1 MFKIDSDERKAVD
14 VICNIKKNMKKN
26 NIESQILVIFGSN
39 GDLSKRKLLPAVFQ
53 LYIDNLLPENFV
65 VVGAGSQEKNEV
77 AYRVDVRESLSIFS
91 KKTIAE
97 YPEKLEEFL
106 LKVYYKKVNNQQES
120 DFSELKN
127 YIDSLSEQLG
137 ITKNIVF
144 YFSIPPFLYE
154 VVAAHLVKYGL
165 NKEEEGWKRIIVEK
179 PFGYSYDTAL
189 DLDKKLHA
197 GFNEEQI
204 YRIDHYLGKE
214 TVQNIMVTRF
224 SNGFF
229 EPIWNRKYIQRI
241 EITASEKIGVG
252 NRGGYY
258 DTSGAMRDMIQNHL
272 LQVLAVVAMEP
283 PAVFDSDSI
292 RNETVK
298 VLQALRPIKAGE
310 VAENVVRGQY
320 ISSQIGDDIQK
331 GYRQET
337 GVAANSK
344 TETFVAMKVF
354 IDNWRWG
361 EVPFFIRT
369 GKQLPERVT
378 EVVIH
383 LKPAPHQLFKQL
395 CLTEPNNMIILRI
408 HPDAGVA
415 IDFGM
420 KIPGAGFKVQ
430 NVNMAF
436 HYSDLAEKKI
446 SEAYERLLLDSMTGD
461 STLYARADAVKAS
474 WKFVDP
480 ILQAWKNNPDIPLYF
495 YESGTWG
502 PVESNNLFG
511 DKYVKWRQPFEK
523 FKTE

>member
-1 MFKIDSDERKAVD
+1 
-14 VICNIKKNMKKN
+14 MKKN
-26 NIESQILVIFGSN
+26 NIENQILVIFGSN
-39 GDLSKRKLLPAVFQ
+39 GDLAKRKLLPAVFQ
-53 LYIDNLLPENFV
+53 LYVENLLPERFV
-65 VVGAGSQEKNEV
+65 VLGAGSQEKDEQ
-77 AYRVDVRESLSIFS
+77 AYRNDVRETLSIFAKRS
-91 KKTIAE
+91 LTEHAA
-97 YPEKLEEFL
+97 KLDDFL
-106 LKVYYKKVNNQQES
+106 EKVYYKKVHNQTEE
-120 DFSELKN
+120 DFGQLKE
-127 YIDSLSEQLG
+127 YIDGLSERLEIKQ
-137 ITKNIVF
+137 NIVY

-154 VVAAHLVKYGL
+154 VVAAHLVKFGL
-165 NKEEEGWKRIIVEK
+165 NQEENGWKRIIVEK
-179 PFGYSYDTAL
+179 PFGYSYDTAI
-189 DLDKKLHA
+189 DLDKKLHN
-197 GFNEEQI
+197 GFNEDQI

-229 EPIWNRKYIQRI
+229 EPIWNRKYIDRI

-252 NRGGYY
+252 SRGGYY

-298 VLQALRPIKAGE
+298 VLQALRPIKGSE
-310 VAENVVRGQY
+310 VKDYVVRGQY
-320 ISSQIGDDIQK
+320 VSGQVGEEVQK

-337 GVAANSK
+337 GVAPNSK
-344 TETFVAMKVF
+344 TETFVALKVF

-361 EVPFFIRT
+361 EVPFYIRT

-436 HYSDLAEKKI
+436 HYSDLADKKI
-446 SEAYERLLLDSMTGD
+446 AEAYERLILDCMIGD

-480 ILQAWKNNPDIPLYF
+480 ILQAWQNNSEIPLYF
-495 YESGTWG
+495 YEVGTWG
-502 PVESNNLFG
+502 PNESNALFG

>member
-1 MFKIDSDERKAVD
+1 
-14 VICNIKKNMKKN
+14 MKKN
-26 NIESQILVIFGSN
+26 NIENQILVIFGSN
-39 GDLSKRKLLPAVFQ
+39 GDLAKRKLLPAVFQ
-53 LYIDNLLPENFV
+53 LYVDNLLPERFV
-65 VVGAGSQEKNEV
+65 VLGAGSQEKDEV
-77 AYRVDVRESLSIFS
+77 AYRNDVRESLSTFAKRS
-91 KKTIAE
+91 LNENAA
-97 YPEKLEEFL
+97 KLDDFL
-106 LKVYYKKVNNQQES
+106 EKVYYKKVHNQTEE
-120 DFSELKN
+120 DFGQLKE
-127 YIDSLSEQLG
+127 YIDGLSERLEIKQ
-137 ITKNIVF
+137 NIVY

-154 VVAAHLVKYGL
+154 VVAAHLVKFGL
-165 NKEEEGWKRIIVEK
+165 NQEENGWKRIIVEK
-179 PFGYSYDTAL
+179 PFGYSYDTAI

-197 GFNEEQI
+197 GFHEDQI

-229 EPIWNRKYIQRI
+229 EPIWNRKYIDRV

-252 NRGGYY
+252 SRGGYY

-298 VLQALRPIKAGE
+298 VLQALRPIKGNE
-310 VAENVVRGQY
+310 VKDFVVRGQY
-320 ISSQIGDDIQK
+320 VSGQVGEEVQK

-337 GVAANSK
+337 GVAPNSK
-344 TETFVAMKVF
+344 TETFVALKVF

-361 EVPFFIRT
+361 EVPFYVRT

-436 HYSDLAEKKI
+436 HYSDLADKKI
-446 SEAYERLLLDSMTGD
+446 AEAYERLILDCMIGD

-480 ILQAWKNNPDIPLYF
+480 ILQAWQNNSEIPLYF
-495 YESGTWG
+495 YEAGTWG
-502 PVESNNLFG
+502 PNESNALFA
-511 DKYVKWRQPFEK
+511 DKYVKWRQPFEN
-523 FKTE
+523 FKTD

>member
-1 MFKIDSDERKAVD
+1 
-14 VICNIKKNMKKN
+14 MKKN
-26 NIESQILVIFGSN
+26 NIEDQILVIFGSN
-39 GDLSKRKLLPAVFQ
+39 GDLARRKLLPAVFQ
-53 LYIDNLLPENFV
+53 LFVDNLLPDNFMV
-65 VVGAGSQEKNEV
+65 LGAGSQEKTAE
-77 AYRVDVRESLSIFS
+77 AYRTDVKEALNTFAAKSVGVNGELLPSF
-91 KKTIAE
+91 
-97 YPEKLEEFL
+97 LE
-106 LKVYYKKVNNQQES
+106 KVYYKKVHNQTEE
-120 DFSELKN
+120 DFGALKEF
-127 YIDSLSEQLG
+127 IDEKSLSLSIKQ
-137 ITKNIVF
+137 NIVY

-154 VVAAHLVKYGL
+154 VVAASLVKYGL
-165 NKEEEGWKRIIVEK
+165 NNEENGWKRIIVEK
-179 PFGYSYDTAL
+179 PFGYSYDTAI
-189 DLDKKLHA
+189 DLDKKLHQ
-197 GFNEEQI
+197 GFNEDQI

-229 EPIWNRKYIQRI
+229 EPIWNRKYVDRV

-252 NRGGYY
+252 SRGGYY

-272 LQVLAVVAMEP
+272 LQVMAVVAMEP

-298 VLQALRPIKAGE
+298 VLQALRPIKANE
-310 VAENVVRGQY
+310 VANYVVRGQY
-320 ISSQIGDDIQK
+320 ISGVTNNEVQK

-337 GVAANSK
+337 GVAPNSQ

-361 EVPFFIRT
+361 DVPFYIRT

-383 LKPAPHQLFKQL
+383 LKPAPQQLFKQL
-395 CLTEPNNMIILRI
+395 CLTDPNNMIILRI

-415 IDFGM
+415 VDFGM

-436 HYSDLAEKKI
+436 HYSDLADKKI
-446 SEAYERLLLDSMTGD
+446 AEAYERLILDCMIGD

-480 ILQAWKNNPDIPLYF
+480 VLQAWKTDPDIPLYF
-495 YESGTWG
+495 YESNTWG
-502 PVESNNLFG
+502 PKESNALF
-511 DKYVKWRQPFEK
+511 DEKFMKWREPFAK

>member
-1 MFKIDSDERKAVD
+1 
-14 VICNIKKNMKKN
+14 MKKN
-26 NIESQILVIFGSN
+26 NIESQLLVIFGSN
-39 GDLSKRKLLPAVFQ
+39 GDLAKRKLLPAVFQ
-53 LYIDNLLPENFV
+53 LYIENLLPENFV
-65 VVGAGSQEKNEV
+65 VLGAGSQDKNEE
-77 AYRVDVRESLSIFS
+77 AYRVDVQESLKTFANKSIS
-91 KKTIAE
+91 L
-97 YPEKLEEFL
+97 YPEKLQEFL
-106 LKVYYKKVNNQQES
+106 QKVFYKKVNNQQEEDFQALKDYIHKLS
-120 DFSELKN
+120 DERNL
-127 YIDSLSEQLG
+127 
-137 ITKNIVF
+137 TRNIVF

-154 VVAAHLVKYGL
+154 VVAASLVKYGL
-165 NKEEEGWKRIIVEK
+165 NNEEDGWKRIIVEK
-179 PFGYSYDTAL
+179 PFGYSYETAL
-189 DLDKKLHA
+189 DLDKKLHN
-197 GFNEEQI
+197 GFHEEQI

-229 EPIWNRKYIQRI
+229 EPIWNRKYIERI

-298 VLQALRPIKAGE
+298 VLQAIRPIKPGE
-310 VAENVVRGQY
+310 VADNVIRGQY
-320 ISSQIGDDIQK
+320 VSGQVGEEVQK

-337 GVAANSK
+337 GVAPNSK
-344 TETFVAMKVF
+344 TETFVAMKIFV
-354 IDNWRWG
+354 DNWRWG
-361 EVPFFIRT
+361 DVPFFIRT

-395 CLTEPNNMIILRI
+395 CLTEPNNLIILRI

-446 SEAYERLLLDSMTGD
+446 AEAYERLLLDCMIGD

-480 ILQAWKNNPDIPLYF
+480 ILQAWQNNSVILLYF
-495 YESGTWG
+495 YEVGTWG
-502 PVESNNLFG
+502 PYESNALFG
-511 DKYVKWRQPFEK
+511 DKYVKWRQPFEN

>member
-1 MFKIDSDERKAVD
+1 
-14 VICNIKKNMKKN
+14 MKKN
-26 NIESQILVIFGSN
+26 NIEDQILVIFGSN
-39 GDLSKRKLLPAVFQ
+39 GDLARRKLLPAVFQ
-53 LYIDNLLPENFV
+53 LFVDNLLPDNFMV
-65 VVGAGSQEKNEV
+65 LGAGSQEKTAE
-77 AYRVDVRESLSIFS
+77 AYRTDVNEALNTFAAKSVSVNGEFV
-91 KKTIAE
+91 
-97 YPEKLEEFL
+97 KLFL
-106 LKVYYKKVNNQQES
+106 EKVYYKKVHNQTEE
-120 DFSELKN
+120 DFAALKEFIDQKSET
-127 YIDSLSEQLG
+127 LG
-137 ITKNIVF
+137 IAQNIVY

-154 VVAAHLVKYGL
+154 VVAASLVKYGL
-165 NKEEEGWKRIIVEK
+165 NNEENGWKRIIVEK
-179 PFGYSYDTAL
+179 PFGYSYDTAI
-189 DLDKKLHA
+189 DLDKKLHH
-197 GFNEEQI
+197 GFNEDQI

-229 EPIWNRKYIQRI
+229 EPIWNRKYVDRV

-252 NRGGYY
+252 GRGGYY

-272 LQVLAVVAMEP
+272 LQVMAVVAMEP

-298 VLQALRPIKAGE
+298 VLQALRPIKANE
-310 VAENVVRGQY
+310 VANYVVRGQY
-320 ISSQIGDDIQK
+320 ISGVTNNEVQK

-337 GVAANSK
+337 GVAPNSQ

-361 EVPFFIRT
+361 DVPFYIRT

-383 LKPAPHQLFKQL
+383 LKPAPQQLFKQL
-395 CLTEPNNMIILRI
+395 CLTDPNNMIILRI

-415 IDFGM
+415 VDFGM

-436 HYSDLAEKKI
+436 HYSDLADKKI
-446 SEAYERLLLDSMTGD
+446 AEAYERLILDCMIGD

-480 ILQAWKNNPDIPLYF
+480 VLQAWKTNPDIPLYF
-495 YESGTWG
+495 YETNTWG
-502 PVESNNLFG
+502 PKESNTLF
-511 DKYVKWRQPFEK
+511 DEKFMKWREPFAK

>member
-1 MFKIDSDERKAVD
+1 
-14 VICNIKKNMKKN
+14 MKKAN
-26 NIESQILVIFGSN
+26 TDNQILVIFGSN
-39 GDLSKRKLLPAVFQ
+39 GDLARRKLLPAIFQ
-53 LYIDNLLPENFV
+53 LFLDNLLPEQFAV
-65 VVGAGSQEKNEV
+65 IGAGSQVKDETT
-77 AYRVDVRESLSIFS
+77 YREDVKQSLYEFAKKGVDENPD
-91 KKTIAE
+91 KIAE
-97 YPEKLEEFL
+97 FL
-106 LKVYYKKVNNQQES
+106 QMIYYKKVNNKTEE
-120 DFSELKN
+120 DFGALKA
-127 YIDSLSEQLG
+127 YIDHLSVTIG
-137 ITKNIVF
+137 ITQNIVY

-154 VVAAHLVKYGL
+154 VVAAHLVKLGL
-165 NKEEEGWKRIIVEK
+165 NTEENGWKRIIVEK
-179 PFGYSYDTAL
+179 PFGYSYDSAI

-197 GFNEEQI
+197 GFNEDQI

-229 EPIWNRKYIQRI
+229 EPIWNRKYIDRI

-252 NRGGYY
+252 SRGGYY

-283 PAVFDSDSI
+283 PSVFDSDSI

-298 VLQALRPIKAGE
+298 VLQGLRPIKSNEIADY
-310 VAENVVRGQY
+310 VVRGQY
-320 ISSQIGDDIQK
+320 ISGQVGNEVQN

-337 GVAANSK
+337 GVAPNSK
-344 TETFVAMKVF
+344 TETFVALKVF

-361 EVPFFIRT
+361 DVPFYIRT
-369 GKQLPERVT
+369 GKQMPERVT

-415 IDFGM
+415 VDFGM

-436 HYSDLAEKKI
+436 HYSDLADKKI
-446 SEAYERLLLDSMTGD
+446 SEAYERLLLDAMIGD
-461 STLYARADAVKAS
+461 STLFARADAVKAS

-480 ILQAWKNNPDIPLYF
+480 ILEAWKNNPEIPLYF

-502 PVESNNLFG
+502 PNESNALFG
-511 DKYVKWRQPFEK
+511 YKFVKWRQPFEK
-523 FKTE
+523 FKTED

>member
-1 MFKIDSDERKAVD
+1 
-14 VICNIKKNMKKN
+14 MKKN
-26 NIESQILVIFGSN
+26 NTENQILVIFGSN
-39 GDLSKRKLLPAVFQ
+39 GDLAKRKLLPAVFQ
-53 LYIDNLLPENFV
+53 LFVDGLLPEKFIV
-65 VVGAGSQEKNEV
+65 LGAGSQDKDEI
-77 AYRVDVRESLSIFS
+77 AYRADVDVALKTFAKNSYAENNS
-91 KKTIAE
+91 KLAD
-97 YPEKLEEFL
+97 FL
-106 LKVYYKKVNNQQES
+106 NKVYYKKVNNQTEE
-120 DFSELKN
+120 DF
-127 YIDSLSEQLG
+127 EQLKLY
-137 ITKNIVF
+137 ISSVAQTLEIKQNIVY

-154 VVAAHLVKYGL
+154 VVAANLVTAGL
-165 NKEEEGWKRIIVEK
+165 NNEDNGWKRIIVEK
-179 PFGYSYDTAL
+179 PFGYSYDTAI
-189 DLDKKLHA
+189 DLDKKLHN
-197 GFNEEQI
+197 GFNEDQI

-229 EPIWNRKYIQRI
+229 EPIWNRKYIDRI

-258 DTSGAMRDMIQNHL
+258 DTSGALRDMIQNHL
-272 LQVLAVVAMEP
+272 LQVMAVVAMEP
-283 PAVFDSDSI
+283 PSVFDSDSI

-298 VLQALRPIKAGE
+298 VLQALRPIRPNEIAKY
-310 VAENVVRGQY
+310 VVRGQY
-320 ISSQIGDDIQK
+320 ISGEVNGEIQK

-337 GVAANSK
+337 GVAPNSK
-344 TETFVAMKVF
+344 TETFVALKVL

-361 EVPFFIRT
+361 DVPFYIRT
-369 GKQLPERVT
+369 GKQLPDRVT

-436 HYSDLAEKKI
+436 HYSDLADKKI
-446 SEAYERLLLDSMTGD
+446 AEAYERLILDCMTGD

-480 ILQAWKNNPDIPLYF
+480 ILNAWKNDPDIPFYF
-495 YESGTWG
+495 YECNTWG
-502 PVESNNLFG
+502 PKESNHLFD
-511 DKYVKWRQPFEK
+511 DKFMKWRDPFSK

>member
-1 MFKIDSDERKAVD
+1 
-14 VICNIKKNMKKN
+14 MKKN
-26 NIESQILVIFGSN
+26 NIEDQILVIFGSN
-39 GDLSKRKLLPAVFQ
+39 GDLAKRKLLPAVFQ
-53 LYIDNLLPENFV
+53 LFIEGLLPEKFMV
-65 VVGAGSQEKNEV
+65 LGAGSQEKDEA
-77 AYRVDVRESLSIFS
+77 AYRTDVDEALKTFAKNSYIENSS
-91 KKTIAE
+91 KLAD
-97 YPEKLEEFL
+97 FL
-106 LKVYYKKVNNQQES
+106 QKVYYKKVNNQTES
-120 DFSELKN
+120 DFGALKN
-127 YIDSLSEQLG
+127 YIDSTSTTLDLKQ
-137 ITKNIVF
+137 NIVY

-154 VVAAHLVKYGL
+154 VVAAHLVKFGL
-165 NKEEEGWKRIIVEK
+165 NNEENGWKRIIVEK
-179 PFGYSYDTAL
+179 PFGYSYDTAI
-189 DLDKKLHA
+189 DLDKKLHN
-197 GFNEEQI
+197 GFNEDQI

-229 EPIWNRKYIQRI
+229 EPIWNRKYIDRI

-252 NRGGYY
+252 GRGGYY
-258 DTSGAMRDMIQNHL
+258 DTSGALRDMIQNHL
-272 LQVLAVVAMEP
+272 LQVMAVVAMEP

-298 VLQALRPIKAGE
+298 VLQALRPIRPNE
-310 VAENVVRGQY
+310 VAQNVVRGQY
-320 ISSQIGDDIQK
+320 ISNEVNGETQK

-337 GVAANSK
+337 GVAPGSK
-344 TETFVAMKVF
+344 TETFVAIKLF

-361 EVPFFIRT
+361 DVPFYIRT

-383 LKPAPHQLFKQL
+383 LKPAPQQLFKQL

-436 HYSDLAEKKI
+436 HYSDLADKKI
-446 SEAYERLLLDSMTGD
+446 AEAYERLILDCMTGD

-480 ILQAWKNNPDIPLYF
+480 ILNAWKNDPEIPLYF
-495 YESGTWG
+495 YECNTWG
-502 PVESNNLFG
+502 PKESNNLYDEKFM
-511 DKYVKWRQPFEK
+511 KWREPFGK